1 MTNDPAL
8 IVEFPTASTL
18 DQNLRR
24 DPPAALGRGEV
35 VLVRL
40 DVDGSGRL
48 AAPPIGEVLLS
59 VPSPETLPREPDELR
74 RVIDG
79 APRGDEPLIILV
91 EEAESLRD
99 EELSPIL
106 DAAKRA
112 RRSVIMRVLHVPS
125 G

>member
-48 AAPPIGEVLLS
+48 GAPPIGEVVLS

-79 APRGDEPLIILV
+79 APRRDEPLIILV
-91 EEAESLRD
+91 EEAESLLARHVRD
-99 EELSPIL
+99 RP
-106 DAAKRA
+106 AHVRPGQ
-112 RRSVIMRVLHVPS
+112 RPRSMIQS
-125 G
+125 S